1 MNNKTK
7 LIIIGIITFLIGALI
22 GITSTN
28 IIYHNINNNQKNL
41 EDSSHNQEQLKY
53 QDKDEYTLEELYSI
67 VENPEQFYQLNN
79 EKMSNYNNIMFHF
92 YDYFPKDAKVKVT
105 TSTQKQ
111 YGKVQKVLEVE
122 YIDYEEYMTRMKDA
136 YDYEERK
143 KNEYKDSNQEEIYDY
158 RLFVRDLVYGL
169 K

>member
-7 LIIIGIITFLIGALI
+7 LIIIGIITFIIGVLI

-28 IIYHNINNNQKNL
+28 IIYRNINNDQKNL
-41 EDSSHNQEQLKY
+41 EDSSQKQEQLKY

-67 VENPEQFYQLNN
+67 VENPEEFYQLND

-92 YDYFPKDAKVKVT
+92 YDYFPKDTKVKVT

-143 KNEYKDSNQEEIYDY
+143 KNEYKDSNQEEIFDY

>member
-1 MNNKTK
+1 MNKKIK
-7 LIIIGIITFLIGALI
+7 LLGIGIITFIIGLLI
-22 GITSTN
+22 GITSTS

-41 EDSSHNQEQLKY
+41 EDSSISREESKY

-67 VENPEQFYQLNN
+67 VENPEQFYQLND
-79 EKMSNYNNIMFHF
+79 EKMSNYNNVMFHF
-92 YDYFPKDAKVKVT
+92 YDYFPKDTKVKVT

-111 YGKVQKVLEVE
+111 FGKVQKVLEVE
-122 YIDYEEYMTRMKDA
+122 YIDYKEYMTRMKDA